1 MLLCFLQSMLKMVLL
16 LRLNVN
22 HALEKIVAKKRDG
35 SLIIALLF
43 QHFYDATIPLPSLGP
58 FTEKP
63 KAGRSNSGVAL
74 LVLAEGKDQ
83 LPWPAGSGLPNAA
96 QDALGLSLCD
106 CLTVCLL
113 FIWTIRSFPAKLLPC

>member
-1 MLLCFLQSMLKMVLL
+1 MMLRSLYHLWGISG
-16 LRLNVN
+16 
-22 HALEKIVAKKRDG
+22 ALA
-35 SLIIALLF
+35 
-43 QHFYDATIPLPSLGP
+43 
-58 FTEKP
+58 
-63 KAGRSNSGVAL
+63 AGRSNSGVAL